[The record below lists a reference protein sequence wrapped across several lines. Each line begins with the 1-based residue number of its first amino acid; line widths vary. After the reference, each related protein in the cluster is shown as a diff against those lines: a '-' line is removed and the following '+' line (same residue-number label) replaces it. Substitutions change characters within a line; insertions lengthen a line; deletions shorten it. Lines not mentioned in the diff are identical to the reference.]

1 MDFGGTMENIKEIYE
16 MTFTGDGH
24 LTIETDTDQLV
35 RWAVASLFP
44 NERFELQMTFSQN
57 GQHKIELFK
66 TKEDYLRVR
75 KDFHSRID
83 SEDNPT

>member
-1 MDFGGTMENIKEIYE
+1 MTQPKEQYE
-16 MTFTGDGH
+16 LTFTGMGH

-57 GQHKIELFK
+57 GKHKIELFK